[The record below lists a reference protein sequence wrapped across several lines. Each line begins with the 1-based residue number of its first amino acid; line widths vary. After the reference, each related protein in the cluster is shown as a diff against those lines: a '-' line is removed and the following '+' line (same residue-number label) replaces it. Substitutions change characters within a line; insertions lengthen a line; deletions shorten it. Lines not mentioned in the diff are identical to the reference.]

1 MQQFTVPQFIDVED
15 KVIGP
20 ITVRQFII
28 ILFSAGLIALCY
40 KIFYFDTFLIL
51 SILITFITVVVAFV
65 KVNGVHFHLFLTN
78 FLITLFKA
86 NTRVWNNAFGKEH
99 LRIETEKVVTQ
110 EEFIV
115 PPKQYSSSRL
125 TELSLIVDTQG
136 VFKGNKLSDTA
147 VLDFSKEVHS
157 REKI

>member
-28 ILFSAGLIALCY
+28 ILFAAGMIAICY
-40 KIFYFDTFLIL
+40 KVFYFTTFLVLTIIISFL
-51 SILITFITVVVAFV
+51 TVVVAFV
-65 KVNGVHFHLFLTN
+65 KINGVNFHLFLAN
-78 FLITLFKA
+78 FFITLFKS

-99 LRIETEKVVTQ
+99 LRIETEKVV
-110 EEFIV
+110 IHDKYV
-115 PPKQYSSSRL
+115 PPAKHYSSSRL

-136 VFKGNKLSDTA
+136 VFRGNDPDSASSPTFTKN
-147 VLDFSKEVHS
+147 VHS
-157 REKI
+157 RK

>member
-28 ILFSAGLIALCY
+28 LLFSTGLIAICY
-40 KIFYFDTFLIL
+40 KVFYFDTFLVIAV
-51 SILITFITVVVAFV
+51 LIIAITIVVAFV

-78 FLITLFKA
+78 FLITLFKS
-86 NTRVWNNAFGKEH
+86 NVRVWNNAFGKKH
-99 LRIETEKVVTQ
+99 LRIETEKVVIQ
-110 EEFIV
+110 EEVLV
-115 PPKQYSSSRL
+115 PSRQYSSSRL

-136 VFKGNKLSDTA
+136 VFRGNKLDNNTA
-147 VLDFSKEVHS
+147 PDFTKEVHS
-157 REKI
+157 RKNT

>member
-28 ILFSAGLIALCY
+28 ILVAAGVIFACHQ
-40 KIFYFDTFLIL
+40 IFYLTTAIVLTIFIL
-51 SILITFITVVVAFV
+51 FITVIIAFV

-78 FLITLFKA
+78 FLITMFKA
-86 NTRVWNNAFGKEH
+86 NTRVWNNAFGKEY
-99 LRIETEKVVTQ
+99 LRIETEKVVIEDDQ
-110 EEFIV
+110 
-115 PPKQYSSSRL
+115 PDYHAKQYSSSRL

-136 VFKGNKLSDTA
+136 VFRGSNKENVITPSFTG
-147 VLDFSKEVHS
+147 EVHS
-157 REKI
+157 RK